1 MASSCADCG
10 LRGALETDNAT
21 TYSGSTPESTAW
33 SRMLPRLTV
42 PTPMKLPGT
51 RRRGPNT
58 SVRGSM
64 YSLEAMPTATPPAG
78 PQLPWQRP
86 GLGRTLQPWQPRL
99 SGSRD
104 YGHHTHR
111 APDWAGSRHVYRPRR
126 PTTTPLYPVAPTSVC
141 SRSPVRGGACAH
153 QRWGTRHAI
162 RAAWPRSPPTS
173 LITCCPTLPCD
184 RGS

>member
-104 YGHHTHR
+104 TDTTPTVHPTGPAPGTSIGHAGPRLRHSIPSRRR
-111 APDWAGSRHVYRPRR
+111 ASALVLLCGAGRVPTKGGVPVMQYAPHGRGRRPR
-126 PTTTPLYPVAPTSVC
+126 
-141 SRSPVRGGACAH
+141 H
-153 QRWGTRHAI
+153 
-162 RAAWPRSPPTS
+162 
-173 LITCCPTLPCD
+173 
-184 RGS
+184 